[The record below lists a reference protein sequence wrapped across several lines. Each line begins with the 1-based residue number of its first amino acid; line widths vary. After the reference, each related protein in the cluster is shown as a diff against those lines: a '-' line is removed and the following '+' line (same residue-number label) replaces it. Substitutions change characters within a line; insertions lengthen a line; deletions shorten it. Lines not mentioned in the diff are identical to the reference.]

1 MTTPHASRTS
11 PAARQRER
19 LKDEIYRH
27 MFRVEEKRPGA
38 EMDLAVTLLQAWM
51 APCIAPRCSRQWL
64 RKVCPVCLDLLQ
76 SARGSLPADHPCA
89 VVSLRPPQHSL
100 SR

>member
-1 MTTPHASRTS
+1 MTTPHARRTS

-38 EMDLAVTLLQAWM
+38 ELDLAVALLQAWS
-51 APCIAPRCSRQWL
+51 APSVASGCSRQWL

-76 SARGSLPADHPCA
+76 SARGSLRSAH
-89 VVSLRPPQHSL
+89 
-100 SR
+100 

>member
-1 MTTPHASRTS
+1 MSTPHANRSS

-38 EMDLAVTLLQAWM
+38 EMDLAIALLQAWI
-51 APCIAPRCSRQWL
+51 APCSAAGCGRQWL
-64 RKVCPVCLDLLQ
+64 RKICPVCLAMLQ
-76 SARGSLPADHPCA
+76 STRPAPSCGPSTRG
-89 VVSLRPPQHSL
+89 R
-100 SR
+100 